1 MYRYLVDSSPDII
14 YTLNH
19 EGRFTFVNDRAYQLL
34 GYTRDEL
41 IGQHY
46 SILVHEEDLER
57 ARYVFNERRVDER
70 ASRNVELRLKCN
82 TGGGNART
90 APSTTP

>member
-19 EGRFTFVNDRAYQLL
+19 EGKFTFVNDRAYQLL
-34 GYTRDEL
+34 GYRREEL

-46 SILVHEEDLER
+46 SVLVHDEDLER
-57 ARYVFNERRVDER
+57 ARYAFNERRVDER
-70 ASRNVELRLKCN
+70 ASRNVELRLKCH
-82 TGGGNART
+82 TGGDIRS